1 MASAAMIQCCPFS
14 TDAVTHSM
22 WTNEHGCVL
31 IKLYL
36 WTPKFEDHMIFMSP
50 NIFLLTFLQLL
61 KTVKLILSLQA
72 RQKQVAS
79 WLCPTGHCLPIPW
92 SIRTTT
98 TGSLPALF
106 CVGCQ
111 WGTSAEDWWN
121 REEWVW
127 GIYSLLLNP
136 LCGAVAGSL
145 CASTGGFNTT
155 FLYWRL

>member
-36 WTPKFEDHMIFMSP
+36 WTLKFEDHMIFMSP

-61 KTVKLILSLQA
+61 KNVKLILSLQA

-79 WLCPTGHCLPIPW
+79 WLCPIGHCLPIPW

-98 TGSLPALF
+98 TGSLP
-106 CVGCQ
+106 
-111 WGTSAEDWWN
+111 T
-121 REEWVW
+121 
-127 GIYSLLLNP
+127 I
-136 LCGAVAGSL
+136 LCGVSVGNVGRGLVEQRRVSL
-145 CASTGGFNTT
+145 GYLFPFAEPSLWGCCRLVVCLS
-155 FLYWRL
+155 WRF